1 MTERREMARNVG
13 REFASAIT
21 VRLGMGA
28 GGVLGGFAGY
38 WIGILSTPA
47 REVRPW
53 LIAAAGAAGLV
64 TAWAVLTW
72 LARKHRRAGVIAGGI
87 LTLAAVAALIA
98 WFARPSGG

>member
-1 MTERREMARNVG
+1 MTERREMARKER
-13 REFASAIT
+13 RELASAIT

-53 LIAAAGAAGLV
+53 VIAAAAVAGFV
-64 TAWAVLTW
+64 TTWAVLSW
-72 LARKHRRAGVIAGGI
+72 LARKHRRAGVIAGGM
-87 LTLAAVAALIA
+87 LTLAAATTLIA
-98 WFARPSGG
+98 WFAQPSGG